1 MDNRDSVP
9 AGSGGGHRMIVQNSL
24 SELTRVCEW
33 VRGFAHERRLASR
46 AAHWL
51 ELAVNEALTNIICH
65 GYGDKAR
72 HEIVVDLIAQPEQIR
87 VEIEDDG
94 IPFNPLELPIA
105 AQPENLE
112 KSAQTG
118 RGIPLMRSFMDELHY
133 QRRDNKNMLTMALLN
148 THLR

>member
-1 MDNRDSVP
+1 MGSRDSVP
-9 AGSGGGHRMIVQNSL
+9 ASSGGGHRMVVPNSL

-33 VRGFAHERRLASR
+33 VRGFVHERRLGRR

-51 ELAVNEALTNIICH
+51 ELSVNEALTNIMCH
-65 GYGDKAR
+65 AYGDNAR
-72 HEIVVDLIAQPEQIR
+72 HEIVVDLIAQPDRIR

-94 IPFNPLELPIA
+94 VPFNPLELPIA

-133 QRRDNKNMLTMALLN
+133 LRRDNRNMLTMVLLH
-148 THLR
+148 TDLR

>member
-1 MDNRDSVP
+1 MDSRNSIP
-9 AGSGGGHRMIVQNSL
+9 PSSGGHRMVVPNNL
-24 SELTRVCEW
+24 SELTRVCESL
-33 VRGFAHERRLASR
+33 RAFAHERRLAGR

-51 ELAVNEALTNIICH
+51 ELTVNEALTNIICH
-65 GYGDKAR
+65 AYGDNAR
-72 HEIVVDLIAQPEQIR
+72 HEIVVDLIAQPDRIR

-105 AQPENLE
+105 AQPSNLE

-133 QRRDNKNMLTMALLN
+133 QRRDNRNILTMVLLN

>member
-1 MDNRDSVP
+1 MDSRDSI
-9 AGSGGGHRMIVQNSL
+9 AASSGGGHRMVVPNNL

-33 VRGFAHERRLASR
+33 LRAFAHERRLASR
-46 AAHWL
+46 ASHWL
-51 ELAVNEALTNIICH
+51 ELGVNEALTNIICH
-65 GYGDKAR
+65 AYGDHAR
-72 HEIVVDLIAQPEQIR
+72 HEIVVDLIAQPDQIR

-133 QRRDNKNMLTMALLN
+133 QRRNNRNILTMVLLN